1 MSCNV
6 KIFEQNSADELIPL
20 DTTGSGFFINP
31 NTIITNNHVV
41 TDLNESIIKV
51 LPYTLDKKIE

>member
-6 KIFEQNSADELIPL
+6 KIFEQNSADEL
-20 DTTGSGFFINP
+20 DKGSGFFVNP

-41 TDLNESIIKV
+41 TDLNESIIKYHTR
-51 LPYTLDKKIE
+51 LIRK